1 MITYDNSI
9 QFAKGKVPPVALRNF
24 YPPEDGFVWSSGYWS
39 EIGFG
44 FSGASVR
51 ARRLADV
58 ILDADA
64 FKKEGHTD
72 GQNVLLYLNGLRVG
86 SHYIARRTT
95 IVVPVDPGM
104 LKPSD
109 NALTFD
115 TPNSR
120 MPSEFGMADGRQ
132 LGIQL
137 FSMQIRPAG

>member
-1 MITYDNSI
+1 MLTYDNSI
-9 QFAKGKVPPVALRNF
+9 QFAKGKVPQVALRNF

-39 EIGFG
+39 EISFG
-44 FSGASVR
+44 FSAAPGR
-51 ARRLADV
+51 GRRLADV
-58 ILDADA
+58 ILDFDA

-72 GQNVLLYLNGLRVG
+72 GQNVLLYFNGLRVG
-86 SHYIARRTT
+86 SHFIDRRS
-95 IVVPVDPGM
+95 IMAIPIDPAT

-109 NALTFD
+109 NVLTVD

-120 MPSEFGMADGRQ
+120 SPSEFGSADGRQ